1 MPSAVRMSAPGSP
14 QKNAPSNVPNNAL
27 VPMNAAL
34 LAPAR
39 IAAIGRNTFTEL
51 VRQKVFYFLLLFGLI
66 VIGNSAFLAKFS
78 FQEEFQMLKDV
89 ALGAISVFLS
99 LLAIL
104 ATANLLP
111 RDLEDRTI
119 FTILSKPV
127 PRHEYLLGKL
137 LGVVIL
143 LTLST
148 LVMGALFLMVL
159 ILREQTALAET
170 MNGFQGSPQDLT
182 TALAEIRKAAFTWD
196 LPPAIALLLVKS
208 VLLASLTLLISTFA
222 TSGIFAIL
230 VAACAYFIGHLQV
243 TAREY
248 WMSGIGIHWWT
259 RIFTAFIALIFP
271 DLQAFNLTDDIVAGT
286 LIPAGLF
293 WQTVALGGVYAAVY
307 YAVACFLFQNREL

>member
-1 MPSAVRMSAPGSP
+1 
-14 QKNAPSNVPNNAL
+14 
-27 VPMNAAL
+27 MNSAL
-34 LAPAR
+34 LAPFR
-39 IAAIGRNTFTEL
+39 IVAIGRNTFTEL
-51 VRQKVFYFLLLFGLI
+51 VRQKVFYFLLIFGLI

-89 ALGAISVFLS
+89 SLGSMSVFLS

-104 ATANLLP
+104 ATAMLLP

-127 PRHEYLLGKL
+127 PRYEYLLGKL

-148 LVMGALFLMVL
+148 LVMGALFLVVL
-159 ILREQTALAET
+159 LLREQSALAET
-170 MNGFQGSPQDLT
+170 HRSVSGSPQEL
-182 TALAEIRKAAFTWD
+182 AAAIAEIKKAAFSWD
-196 LPPAIALLLVKS
+196 LIPAMAILLVKGI
-208 VLLASLTLLISTFA
+208 LLSSLTLLVSTFA

-230 VAACAYFIGHLQV
+230 VSVSAYFIGHLQV

-259 RIFTAFIALIFP
+259 RIFTAFVALLFP
-271 DLQAFNLTDDIVAGT
+271 DLQAFNLSDDIVAGT
-286 LIPAGLF
+286 SVPTGLF
-293 WQTVALGGVYAAVY
+293 WQTVALGGIYTAVY
-307 YAVACFLFQNREL
+307 YAVACFLFENREL

>member
-1 MPSAVRMSAPGSP
+1 MST
-14 QKNAPSNVPNNAL
+14 
-27 VPMNAAL
+27 ML
-34 LAPAR
+34 LSPAR
-39 IAAIGRNTFTEL
+39 VLAIGRNTFTEI
-51 VRQKVFYFLLLFGLI
+51 VRQKVFYFLLIFGLI

-89 ALGAISVFLS
+89 SLGAMSVFLS

-104 ATANLLP
+104 ATAMLLP

-148 LVMGALFLMVL
+148 LIMGALFLAVL
-159 ILREQTALAET
+159 FLREQSALAET
-170 MNGFQGSPQDLT
+170 QRTCAPQELAA
-182 TALAEIRKAAFTWD
+182 ALAEIRKAAFSWD
-196 LPPAIALLLVKS
+196 LFPAMAILLVKGI
-208 VLLASLTLLISTFA
+208 LLSSMTLLVSTFA

-230 VAACAYFIGHLQV
+230 VSASAYFIGHLQV

-259 RIFTAFIALIFP
+259 RIFTALVALLFP
-271 DLQAFNLTDDIVAGT
+271 DLQAFNLSDDIVAGIS
-286 LIPAGLF
+286 LPMGLF
-293 WQTVALGGVYAAVY
+293 WQTVALGAVYTGVY
-307 YAVACFLFQNREL
+307 YAVACFLFENREL

>member
-1 MPSAVRMSAPGSP
+1 M
-14 QKNAPSNVPNNAL
+14 
-27 VPMNAAL
+27 
-34 LAPAR
+34 
-39 IAAIGRNTFTEL
+39 AIGRNTFTEL
-51 VRQKVFYFLLLFGLI
+51 VRQKVFYFLLLFALF

-89 ALGAISVFLS
+89 ALGAMSVFLS

-104 ATANLLP
+104 ATATLLP

-143 LTLST
+143 LTLSA
-148 LVMGALFLMVL
+148 LLMGALFVL
-159 ILREQTALAET
+159 VLLLREQSVLIETRNSLADSPGELAAALAEVT
-170 MNGFQGSPQDLT
+170 KS
-182 TALAEIRKAAFTWD
+182 AFGWD
-196 LPPAIALLLVKS
+196 LIPAMAILLVKS
-208 VLLASLTLLISTFA
+208 VLLASLTLMVSTFA

-230 VAACAYFIGHLQV
+230 VSVSAYFIGHLQA

-259 RIFTAFIALIFP
+259 RLFTALVALLFP
-271 DLQAFNLTDDIVAGT
+271 DLQAFNLTDDIVAG
-286 LIPAGLF
+286 IPLPMGVF
-293 WQTVALGGVYAAVY
+293 WQTVALGGVYTAVY
-307 YAVACFLFQNREL
+307 YSVACFIFQNREL

>member
-1 MPSAVRMSAPGSP
+1 MNVVFFSPSRV
-14 QKNAPSNVPNNAL
+14 V
-27 VPMNAAL
+27 
-34 LAPAR
+34 
-39 IAAIGRNTFTEL
+39 AIGRNTFTEL
-51 VRQKVFYFLLLFGLI
+51 VRQKVFYFLLIFALI

-89 ALGAISVFLS
+89 ALGAMSVFLC

-104 ATANLLP
+104 ATAMLLP

-127 PRHEYLLGKL
+127 PRYEYLLGKL

-143 LTLST
+143 LTVST
-148 LVMGALFLMVL
+148 LVMGVLFLGVL
-159 ILREQTALAET
+159 LLREQNALMET
-170 MNGFQGSPQDLT
+170 QRSLSGSPQE
-182 TALAEIRKAAFTWD
+182 LAAAIAEVKKAAFTWD
-196 LPPAIALLLVKS
+196 LIPAMAILLVKGI
-208 VLLASLTLLISTFA
+208 LLASLTLLISTFA

-230 VAACAYFIGHLQV
+230 VAASAYFIGHLQV

-259 RIFTAFIALIFP
+259 RLFTAFIALIFP

-286 LIPAGLF
+286 ALPMALF
-293 WQTVALGGVYAAVY
+293 WQTVGLGGIYTAVY

>member
-1 MPSAVRMSAPGSP
+1 MTA
-14 QKNAPSNVPNNAL
+14 APSRVL
-27 VPMNAAL
+27 
-34 LAPAR
+34 
-39 IAAIGRNTFTEL
+39 AIGRNTFTEL
-51 VRQKVFYFLLLFGLI
+51 VRQKVFYFLLLFALI

-89 ALGAISVFLS
+89 ALGAMSVFLS

-104 ATANLLP
+104 ATAMLLP

-127 PRHEYLLGKL
+127 PRYEYLLGKL
-137 LGVVIL
+137 LGVFIL

-148 LVMGALFLMVL
+148 IIMGVLFLGVL
-159 ILREQTALAET
+159 FLREQAALAET
-170 MNGFQGSPQDLT
+170 RASLAASPQELA
-182 TALAEIRKAAFTWD
+182 TALAEIAKGAFTWD
-196 LPPAIALLLVKS
+196 LLPAMVILLVKALLLS
-208 VLLASLTLLISTFA
+208 SLTLLVSTFA

-230 VAACAYFIGHLQV
+230 VATSAYFIGHLQV

-259 RIFTAFIALIFP
+259 RIFTAIVALIFP

-286 LIPAGLF
+286 SLPMALF
-293 WQTVALGGVYAAVY
+293 WQSVALGGVYVAVY

>member
-1 MPSAVRMSAPGSP
+1 MSMLFA
-14 QKNAPSNVPNNAL
+14 
-27 VPMNAAL
+27 
-34 LAPAR
+34 APAR
-39 IAAIGRNTFTEL
+39 VIAIGRNTFTEL
-51 VRQKVFYFLLLFGLI
+51 VRQKVFYFLLIFALI

-89 ALGAISVFLS
+89 ALGAMSVFLS

-104 ATANLLP
+104 ATAMLLP

-127 PRHEYLLGKL
+127 PRYEYLLGKL
-137 LGVVIL
+137 LGVLIL

-148 LVMGALFLMVL
+148 LIMGLLFLGVL
-159 ILREQTALAET
+159 LLREQNALMET
-170 MNGFQGSPQDLT
+170 QRSLSGSPQEL
-182 TALAEIRKAAFTWD
+182 AAAIAEIKKAAFSWD
-196 LPPAIALLLVKS
+196 LIPAMAILLVKGI
-208 VLLASLTLLISTFA
+208 LLASLTLLISTFA

-230 VAACAYFIGHLQV
+230 VAASAYFIGHLQV

-259 RIFTAFIALIFP
+259 RLFTAFIALVFP

-286 LIPAGLF
+286 ALPMSLF
-293 WQTVALGGVYAAVY
+293 WQTVVLGGVYSAVY

>member
-1 MPSAVRMSAPGSP
+1 M
-14 QKNAPSNVPNNAL
+14 
-27 VPMNAAL
+27 
-34 LAPAR
+34 
-39 IAAIGRNTFTEL
+39 AIGRNTFTEL
-51 VRQKVFYFLLLFGLI
+51 VRQKVFYFLLLFALF

-89 ALGAISVFLS
+89 ALGAMSVFLS

-104 ATANLLP
+104 ATATLLP

-143 LTLST
+143 LTLSA
-148 LVMGALFLMVL
+148 LLMGALFVL
-159 ILREQTALAET
+159 VLLLREQSVLIETRNSLADSPGEIAAALAEVT
-170 MNGFQGSPQDLT
+170 KS
-182 TALAEIRKAAFTWD
+182 AFGWD
-196 LPPAIALLLVKS
+196 LIPAMAILLVKS
-208 VLLASLTLLISTFA
+208 VLLASLTLMVSTFA

-230 VAACAYFIGHLQV
+230 VSVSAYFIGHLQA

-259 RIFTAFIALIFP
+259 RIFTALVALLFP
-271 DLQAFNLTDDIVAGT
+271 DLQAFNLTDDIVAG
-286 LIPAGLF
+286 IPLPMGIF
-293 WQTVALGGVYAAVY
+293 WQTVALGGVYTAVY
-307 YAVACFLFQNREL
+307 YSVACFIFPNREL

>member
-1 MPSAVRMSAPGSP
+1 
-14 QKNAPSNVPNNAL
+14 
-27 VPMNAAL
+27 MNAVFFS
-34 LAPAR
+34 PSR
-39 IAAIGRNTFTEL
+39 IVTIGRNTFTEL
-51 VRQKVFYFLLLFGLI
+51 VRQKVFYFLLIFALI

-89 ALGAISVFLS
+89 ALGAMSVFLC

-104 ATANLLP
+104 ATAMLLP

-127 PRHEYLLGKL
+127 PRYEYLLGKL
-137 LGVVIL
+137 FGVVIL

-148 LVMGALFLMVL
+148 LIMGVLFLGVL
-159 ILREQTALAET
+159 LLGEQNALMET
-170 MNGFQGSPQDLT
+170 HRSLSGSPQE
-182 TALAEIRKAAFTWD
+182 LAAAITEIKKAAFSWD
-196 LPPAIALLLVKS
+196 LIPAMAILLVKGI
-208 VLLASLTLLISTFA
+208 LLASLTLLISTFA

-230 VAACAYFIGHLQV
+230 VAASAYFIGHLQV

-259 RIFTAFIALIFP
+259 RLFTAFIALIFP

-286 LIPAGLF
+286 TLPMTLF
-293 WQTVALGGVYAAVY
+293 WQTVALGGIYSAVY